1 MNHYYD
7 VSQLWHCLG
16 FLPADIF
23 LDWLEQCVYI
33 GKTKLFIF
41 FVNFSFLK
49 DLRDTLNYTLY
60 TSYWGNSFTIISCS
74 WLSLQW
80 WWLWIVS
87 FGSPLTSA
95 TFYNK
100 HFFDKGRGDIS
111 FTMFYSGPECRFKHF
126 KGHKV
131 SNLEKGLIM
140 ILTCW
145 YFHFIV
151 CVSS

>member
-1 MNHYYD
+1 MCRAENCLILLFFLIFT
-7 VSQLWHCLG
+7 QLDGLLLVPEPCYTMSKAMSNFTKESESLLWRLTTLTL
-16 FLPADIF
+16 FKIPEPDIF

-74 WLSLQW
+74 WLSLLW

-87 FGSPLTSA
+87 LGSPLTSA
-95 TFYNK
+95 TFSNK
-100 HFFDKGRGDIS
+100 HFFDKGRG
-111 FTMFYSGPECRFKHF
+111 
-126 KGHKV
+126 
-131 SNLEKGLIM
+131 
-140 ILTCW
+140 LT
-145 YFHFIV
+145 
-151 CVSS
+151 